1 MNAYTPSSS
10 SSIMMAMA
18 GGALAGYGAHYMYSR
33 WNTYSYCEYGSSW
46 SGSCQS
52 CYQSHSRDSCHLGRP
67 RVNAHRDDLF
77 STQFRPSD
85 FASPL
90 TITISEIF
98 GDDFNSSALCPQSS
112 IANKTLQPSS
122 AAADLFLTLTE
133 LAEAGS
139 QGSQKSRSGTHSGQT
154 WVVPFM
160 LLLCCCGCVGLA
172 ILQKYN
178 KDHAKDKYD
187 EVSGPYLHG
196 SAPVATELGPVV
208 MGQTVSETVMGHD
221 WNSKIQQRS
230 KNGFLGHLAP
240 NGLTWRK
247 HCDASPVTLDH
258 RGALIGAWAECLASA
273 KAYEIQNPHWEQ
285 DPQFIS
291 DGPCGQVIA
300 AMDAAG
306 APQTALVAAERLEEA
321 CEVAALSGQPL
332 PVINRLI
339 AVE

>member
-1 MNAYTPSSS
+1 
-10 SSIMMAMA
+10 MA
-18 GGALAGYGAHYMYSR
+18 GYAGHYMYSR

-52 CYQSHSRDSCHLGRP
+52 CYQSYSRESCHLGRP

-85 FASPL
+85 FAGPL
-90 TITISEIF
+90 TITLSEIF
-98 GDDFNSSALCPQSS
+98 GDDFSSSKLCSQSS
-112 IANKTLQPSS
+112 MANTTWQPSGAS
-122 AAADLFLTLTE
+122 DLFLTLTE
-133 LAEAGS
+133 VAEPGA
-139 QGSQKSRSGTHSGQT
+139 QGSQNSRSRTDSGQT
-154 WVVPFM
+154 WVLPFM

-172 ILQKYN
+172 ILQKYQ
-178 KDHAKDKYD
+178 KDPAKDKYD

-208 MGQTVSETVMGHD
+208 MGQPVSETVMEHN

-230 KNGFLGHLAP
+230 KSGFLGHLAP
-240 NGLTWRK
+240 NGMTWRK
-247 HCDASPVTLDH
+247 YCDASPVTLDYS
-258 RGALIGAWAECLASA
+258 GALTGAWAECLASA

-300 AMDAAG
+300 AMDTAG

-321 CEVAALSGQPL
+321 CEVAAMSGQPL